1 MNTLAELDSELR
13 TVMEE
18 VLLGL
23 LGDETDLPRLPQ
35 LPDSAGGLACSV
47 RIRGGWNG
55 QVIVHASLGLA
66 NLAALHMFGDDA
78 RITRSGTDAQDALR
92 EIANI
97 VAGNLKPLFGD
108 HNTLGLPEDLPGDVT
123 YPELPQLA
131 TATVQHR
138 AGRLE
143 VRVFEAL

>member
-1 MNTLAELDSELR
+1 
-13 TVMEE
+13 MEE

-35 LPDSAGGLACSV
+35 LPDSAGVLACSV

-55 QVIVHASLGLA
+55 QVIVHASLSLA
-66 NLAALHMFGDDA
+66 SLAALHMFGDDA
-78 RITRSGTDAQDALR
+78 RITRSGSDAQDALR

-97 VAGNLKPLFGD
+97 VAGNLKPLFGE

-123 YPELPQLA
+123 YPQVPHLA
-131 TATVQHR
+131 TATVQHA

-143 VRVFEAL
+143 VRVFKAL